1 MKKQELKELL
11 KFDGVADDLAKWML
25 EYADMKLNKI
35 ELKLNSVL
43 SNNKDIVRFSTWWCN
58 KKRKKELDIKHLRRI
73 KSSDVRL
80 YIDYLIKQYSNNSV
94 SKYVT
99 NLKNFIVFLKSRDIL
114 DVNNFDIPM
123 ELPKEAE
130 KMHFYDPIDAK
141 KLVEASKHIGSS
153 RPNEVYAIMMMFSEG
168 ALRKF
173 EVLNMKYK
181 DYIDFRDHGV
191 FKLIGKGDKPAFV
204 PLKLELREAI
214 DAYLE
219 SGERKKVDS
228 EYLFPTNY
236 FGKEHY
242 SASYIDNMIKKCKE
256 VSNVEKFS
264 CHKFRHVMTTRIGR
278 DNGSLEDMQAF
289 LRHSSKQTTESCYK
303 QQNQLLE
310 IQKLGDKFK
319 NMK

>member
-141 KLVEASKHIGSS
+141 KLVEASKKLSIGK
-153 RPNEVYAIMMMFSEG
+153 PNRNYAILMMFYQG
-168 ALRKF
+168 MLRKS
-173 EVLNMKYK
+173 EVCTMKYK
-181 DYIDFRDHGV
+181 DYIEYRDRGV
-191 FKLIGKGDKPAFV
+191 FKIVGKGDKQAYV
-204 PLKLELREAI
+204 PLADDLREAI
-214 DAYLE
+214 DNYLY
-219 SGERKKVDS
+219 SGERNESS
-228 EYLFPTNY
+228 EYLFTTDY
-236 FGKEHY
+236 FGKDHI
-242 SASYIDNMIKKCKE
+242 STSHIDSLINKCKE
-256 VSNVEKFS
+256 ESGVKIFS
-264 CHKFRHVMTTRIGR
+264 AHKFRHSGTTRIGR
-278 DNGSLEDMQAF
+278 EGGTLEQMQAY

-310 IQKLGDKFK
+310 IQKLGERFK